1 MRTPAALAA
10 VAGVLLFGG
19 AIVAAGSSLKE
30 PAFEISEEDIATL
43 DAVDQDALM
52 AQANEDETPA
62 APQIDA
68 RSGLERLPARQPL
81 SDLSAPSAPRRPNDT
96 PPDRWLPQRLF
107 NPTATAAGIIEAKGY
122 RVALAG
128 IESLSA
134 DQNCDW
140 QGKAWPCGTL
150 ARTAFRAW
158 LRARAI
164 LCKLPPVADRQ
175 ATVAECRVGNE
186 DPAEW
191 LAANGWTRARVDG
204 PYAELGQK
212 AHDARKGIFGEPQ
225 QRVLFSVPAQ
235 AGAEPE
241 PATPP
246 AAQPAPAR

>member
-30 PAFEISEEDIATL
+30 PAFEVSEEDIATL
-43 DAVDQDALM
+43 DAVDQDAPV
-52 AQANEDETPA
+52 AQAGEDE
-62 APQIDA
+62 APRIDA
-68 RSGLERLPARQPL
+68 RSGLERIPAREPL
-81 SDLSAPSAPRRPNDT
+81 SDLGAPSAPQRPSDT
-96 PPDRWLPQRLF
+96 PPERWLPQRLF
-107 NPTATAAGIIEAKGY
+107 NPTATAAGIVEAKGY

-128 IESLSA
+128 IEPLTA

-140 QGKAWPCGTL
+140 QGKTWPCGTQ

-175 ATVAECRVGNE
+175 ATVAECRVGSE

-191 LAANGWTRARVDG
+191 LVANGWARAQVDG

-212 AHDARKGIFGEPQ
+212 AHEARNGIFGEPQ

-241 PATPP
+241 PAMPP
-246 AAQPAPAR
+246 DAQPAPAR